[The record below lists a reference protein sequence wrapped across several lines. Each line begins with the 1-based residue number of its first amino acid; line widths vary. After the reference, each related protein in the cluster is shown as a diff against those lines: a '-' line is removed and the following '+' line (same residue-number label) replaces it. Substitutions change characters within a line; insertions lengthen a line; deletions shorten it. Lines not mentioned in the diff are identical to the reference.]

1 MNENPN
7 ILHLVKEVR
16 HVYEPEVNALLSQ
29 GWIILAVA
37 SGHEHIDSE
46 DNLPVFKY
54 SLGKVPF

>member
-16 HVYEPEVNALLSQ
+16 HVYETEVNALLDQ

-37 SGHEHIDSE
+37 SGHEPTESQ

-54 SLGKVPF
+54 SLGFVPF

>member
-1 MNENPN
+1 MTGKTN

-16 HVYEPEVNALLSQ
+16 HVYEPEVNTLLKQ

-37 SGHEHIDSE
+37 SGHENTDSN

-54 SLGKVPF
+54 SLGLVPF